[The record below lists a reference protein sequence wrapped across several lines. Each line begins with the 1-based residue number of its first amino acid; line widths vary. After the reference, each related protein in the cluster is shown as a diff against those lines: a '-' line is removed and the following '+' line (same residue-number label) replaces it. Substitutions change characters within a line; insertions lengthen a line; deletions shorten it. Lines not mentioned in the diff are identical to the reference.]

1 MNLISI
7 VMKKSVPTTE
17 LAKPRRPR
25 GRPRSFDRDAA
36 LESAMEVF
44 WEKGFEAASISDLTE
59 AMGLNPPS
67 LYSAFGDKEGLFIE
81 AVDRYANGNQTSCP
95 YADEATAR
103 GAIERLLTYSAHE
116 LTESSHPRG
125 CLMAMATT
133 TAVNSSDRLQKVIA
147 DKRASAREHLR
158 ERIKRGIKDG
168 DVPAGTD
175 ASALADF
182 YFTILSGMSMQ
193 AREGATRK
201 SLIATVEQAMSLF
214 PKVQRKAATAAA

>member
-1 MNLISI
+1 
-7 VMKKSVPTTE
+7 MKKAVAAIGKE
-17 LAKPRRPR
+17 KAPRRPR

-36 LESAMEVF
+36 LDTAMEVF
-44 WEKGFEAASISDLTE
+44 WEKGFEATSISDLTD

-81 AVDRYANGNQTSCP
+81 AVERYSSGNNQSCP
-95 YADEATAR
+95 YANEPTAR

-133 TAVNSSDRLQKVIA
+133 TAANSSERLQKVIA
-147 DKRASAREHLR
+147 QKRSSARDHLR
-158 ERIKRGIKDG
+158 DRIKQGMKDG
-168 DVPAGTD
+168 DVPASTD
-175 ASALADF
+175 ATTLADF

-201 SLIATVEQAMSLF
+201 SLLATVEQAMSLF
-214 PKVQRKAATAAA
+214 PKVQRKVSPAIA